1 MNKKILNV
9 YENLFCIYSF
19 ELFLVM
25 IINVIFNNLLF
36 IVNFKEVIKVGDE
49 VCVFLLL
56 NKMCGY

>member
-1 MNKKILNV
+1 MNKKILYV

-36 IVNFKEVIKVGDE
+36 IVNFKVVINFGGE
-49 VCVFLLL
+49 EYVFLL
-56 NKMCGY
+56 

>member
-1 MNKKILNV
+1 MNKKILYV

-36 IVNFKEVIKVGDE
+36 IVNFKS
-49 VCVFLLL
+49 
-56 NKMCGY
+56 GY